1 MKKERLGIYGGTF
14 SPIHNGHV
22 KAALAFLDTLCLDK
36 LLVIPA
42 DIPPHKPQVA
52 GATTA
57 DRLKMTHLAF
67 EDTDAYKSGRLEVC
81 DYEIQRGGKSYT
93 VYTLEHF
100 TAPERELYLLVGTD
114 AFLKLDEWFCAQ
126 RIMELANI
134 VLMRREK
141 DDGNTGILLSRADEY
156 REKFSARVY
165 TLGDEP
171 IVVSSS
177 EIRAYIYDGK
187 PCPTEVSPKVRE
199 YIKNNGLYKE
209 I

>member
-1 MKKERLGIYGGTF
+1 MKKEKLGIYGGTF

-22 KAALAFLDTLCLDK
+22 KAALAFLDTLELDR

-42 DIPPHKPQVA
+42 DIPPLKPQVA
-52 GATTA
+52 GATTT
-57 DRLKMTHLAF
+57 DRHKMTHLAF
-67 EDTDAYKSGRLEVC
+67 EDTAPYCEGRLEVC
-81 DYEIQRGGKSYT
+81 DWEIRRGGKSYT

-100 TAPERELYLLVGTD
+100 AAPERELYLLVGTD
-114 AFLKLDEWFCAQ
+114 AFLKLDEWFCAE

-141 DDGNTGILLSRADEY
+141 DDGNTEMLRSRADEY

-165 TLGDEP
+165 TVNEEP

-187 PCPTEVSPKVRE
+187 PCPAEVSPKVRD
-199 YIKNNGLYKE
+199 YIKDNGLYRE
-209 I
+209 L